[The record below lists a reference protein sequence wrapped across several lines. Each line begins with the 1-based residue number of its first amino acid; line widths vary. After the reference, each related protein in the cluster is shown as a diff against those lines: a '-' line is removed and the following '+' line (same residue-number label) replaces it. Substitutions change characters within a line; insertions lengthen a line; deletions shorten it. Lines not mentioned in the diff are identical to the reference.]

1 MLSNNNIV
9 KVKHI
14 YQCMSTKSIKLYV
27 SQFLNHVPYFKIP
40 ISSNILGT
48 FLVQTNYYSDQCE
61 ISHTDIMYKF
71 YRIPIS
77 ANKAIFF
84 NFMPQYILIKF
95 LSIPQ
100 KMYVILKTLFFYIII
115 LVLY

>member
-1 MLSNNNIV
+1 MDQCFMLSNNNIV

-14 YQCMSTKSIKLYV
+14 YQCLSTKSINLHV

-48 FLVQTNYYSDQCE
+48 FLVQTNYYYSDQYE
-61 ISHTDIMYKF
+61 ISHTDILYTF

-84 NFMPQYILIKF
+84 NSMPQ
-95 LSIPQ
+95 
-100 KMYVILKTLFFYIII
+100 
-115 LVLY
+115 